1 MNEINTDA
9 LAEMHYVKYD
19 PAYQTEE
26 DLEMEKEKI
35 ESRALQVLEITVKN
49 VLKVLDNDELHALAE
64 NREEICEWLDE
75 LLGEYE

>member
-1 MNEINTDA
+1 MVNTDE
-9 LAEMHYVKYD
+9 LAEMHYAKYD

-64 NREEICEWLDE
+64 NREEICEWLDG
-75 LLGEYE
+75 LLEEYE

>member
-9 LAEMHYVKYD
+9 LAEAHYAKYD
-19 PAYQTEE
+19 PAYQTDE

-49 VLKVLDNDELHALAE
+49 VLKVLDDDELHALAE
-64 NREEICEWLDE
+64 DREEICEWLDE

>member
-9 LAEMHYVKYD
+9 LAEAHYAKYD

-35 ESRALQVLEITVKN
+35 ESRALQVFEITVKN
-49 VLKVLDNDELHALAE
+49 VLKVLDDDELHALAE

-75 LLGEYE
+75 LLEEYE

>member
-1 MNEINTDA
+1 MIDMDA
-9 LAEMHYVKYD
+9 LAEAHYAKYD

-26 DLEMEKEKI
+26 DLMEQKEKI

>member
-9 LAEMHYVKYD
+9 LAEAHYAKYD

-75 LLGEYE
+75 LLEEYE

>member
-9 LAEMHYVKYD
+9 LAEAHYAKYD

>member
-9 LAEMHYVKYD
+9 LAEAHYAKYD
-19 PAYQTEE
+19 PAFQTEE

-35 ESRALQVLEITVKN
+35 ESRALQVFEITVKN

-64 NREEICEWLDE
+64 DREEICEWLDE
-75 LLGEYE
+75 LLEEYE